1 MKKYFNGK
9 MCGLALIIALFT
21 GCSGLQVNNDQAML
35 TAVELAAYNAGY
47 YVGKSKTTDDDT
59 AIATA
64 YQLARTGQLS
74 PAEVATA
81 LARLKIDN
89 PQLAGSLLIVLKNMG
104 ASFGADGGLVSLSG
118 IPVEYWDRARDGYV
132 AGYEMGKVGQKSRA
146 RPKT

>member
-1 MKKYFNGK
+1 MKKLSVF
-9 MCGLALIIALFT
+9 LAIALLA
-21 GCSGLQVNNDQAML
+21 GCTGLQVNNDQAML
-35 TAVELAAYNAGY
+35 TAIELAAYNAGY

-81 LARLKIDN
+81 LAKLKIDN

-104 ASFGADGGLVSLSG
+104 ASFGADGGLVGLSG
-118 IPVEYWDRARDGYV
+118 IPVEYWDRAKDGYV
-132 AGYEMGKVGQKSRA
+132 MGYEMGKAGQKSKARA
-146 RPKT
+146 VV